1 MANVSMKSALSAKGM
16 FDIRKD
22 GTIFLEVDD
31 VADPMPLTAL
41 TRMFD
46 GKYVKISIS
55 YDEELGAPDE
65 DNE

>member
-16 FDIRKD
+16 LDIRKD
-22 GTIFLEVDD
+22 GSIYLEVDD
-31 VADPMPLTAL
+31 VDDPIALTAL

-55 YDEELGAPDE
+55 YDEELGATGE
-65 DNE
+65 DTE

>member
-16 FDIRKD
+16 LDIRKD
-22 GTIFLEVDD
+22 GTIYLEVDD

-55 YDEELGAPDE
+55 YDEELGAPNE
-65 DNE
+65 DTE